1 MTENIENTENNET
14 TKTTEISKE
23 EKKEKRKRYTRL
35 MAIVLILVVIVDT
48 YTTGLPNT
56 LQPAVAADFL
66 GGLSL
71 TDQNAT
77 IAIGSAIF
85 SFGLWF
91 VFFFQYYADRFGR
104 KRLLFITVL
113 GMAVALFGL
122 TLSSNYIMYVIFMLF
137 LLFFF
142 NSDIWMIYVAESVKT
157 RKRVKY
163 TYLLMCIGTGGA
175 ILMAINRMIF
185 IVNLG
190 FWKGITFFPIIVA
203 IPLSLLIAFKLK
215 ETPRFQQI
223 QNYRAKKGKPSFKQ
237 QIKSVFQI
245 EERKS
250 YVTLLWISFIF
261 GLAFFATTTLI
272 QKYIIDIGYSE
283 GQLSTGVLI
292 STLSVVIAFGANSVL
307 VEKFG
312 RKKMMIFYS
321 LMYPIVGIGVVILP
335 TIFVGSNQGVMLL
348 IIFMFL
354 SGFAAWGLNSLLRIY
369 TLEFLP
375 TKNRGTGLGLR
386 TLAMAIGG
394 TLGLFLSAPLILL
407 IALGPTMI
415 LLICLCF
422 IIVPIGIRVKET
434 KGVDLSD
441 IK

>member
-1 MTENIENTENNET
+1 MTENTENTKNNET
-14 TKTTEISKE
+14 TKTTELSRE
-23 EKKEKRKRYTRL
+23 EKKKKRKRYAL
-35 MAIVLILVVIVDT
+35 FQAIILILVIVVDS

-56 LQPAVAADFL
+56 LQSAIAVEFL
-66 GGLSL
+66 GGFSVNE
-71 TDQNAT
+71 QNA
-77 IAIGSAIF
+77 ILAIGTAIF

-91 VFFFQYYADRFGR
+91 VFFFQYSADTYGR

-122 TLSSNYIMYVIFMLF
+122 ILSSNYIMYVIFMLF

-142 NSDIWMIYVAESVKT
+142 NSDIWMIYVAESVKP
-157 RKRVKY
+157 RKRAKY
-163 TYLLMCIGTGGA
+163 TYLLLFIGVGGSV
-175 ILMAINRMIF
+175 IMAINRMIF
-185 IVNLG
+185 IATRN
-190 FWKGITFFPIIVA
+190 FWRGITFFPIIVA
-203 IPLSLLIAFKLK
+203 IPISLVIAFKLK
-215 ETPRFQQI
+215 ESPRFQQI

-237 QIKSVFQI
+237 QVKSVFQI

-250 YVTLLWISFIF
+250 YVTMLWISFIF
-261 GLAFFATTTLI
+261 GVAFVATSGLL

-283 GQLSTGVLI
+283 AQLTTGVTL
-292 STLSVVIAFGANSVL
+292 STLSVLLAFGANSVL

-321 LMYPIVGIGVVILP
+321 LMFLIVGIVFVIVP
-335 TIFVGSNQGVMLL
+335 TIEGNPGFRFL

-354 SGFAAWGLNSLLRIY
+354 SGFAGWGLNSLLRIY

-386 TLAMAIGG
+386 TLAMSIGG
-394 TLGLFLSAPLILL
+394 TIGLFLSAPLILL
-407 IALGPTMI
+407 ISLGPTMI
-415 LLICLCF
+415 LLISFCV
-422 IIVPIGIRVKET
+422 IIIPLGLLRVKET

>member
-1 MTENIENTENNET
+1 MTENRENTENNEP

-35 MAIVLILVVIVDT
+35 IAIVLIPVVIVDT

-91 VFFFQYYADRFGR
+91 VFFFQYSADTYGR
-104 KRLLFITVL
+104 KRLLFITML
-113 GMAVALFGL
+113 GTAVALFGIIIS
-122 TLSSNYIMYVIFMLF
+122 TNYITYVIFMLF

-185 IVNLG
+185 IER
-190 FWKGITFFPIIVA
+190 FWKGITFFAIIIA

-215 ETPRFQQI
+215 ESPRFQQI

-261 GLAFFATTTLI
+261 GIAFFATSTLI
-272 QKYIIDIGYSE
+272 QKYIDDIGYSA
-283 GQLSTGVLI
+283 GALSTAVLI
-292 STLSVVIAFGANSVL
+292 STLSVLVSFGANSVL

-321 LMYPIVGIGVVILP
+321 LLYAIVGIGVVILP
-335 TIFVGSNQGVMLL
+335 TVFFGTDQGVMLL

-354 SGFAAWGLNSLLRIY
+354 SGFVAWGLNSLLRIY

-375 TKNRGTGLGLR
+375 TQNRGTGLGLR
-386 TLAMAIGG
+386 TLAMSIGG

-407 IALGPTMI
+407 ITLGPTMI
-415 LLICLCF
+415 LLMCLCF
-422 IIVPIGIRVKET
+422 IIVPLGLRVKET